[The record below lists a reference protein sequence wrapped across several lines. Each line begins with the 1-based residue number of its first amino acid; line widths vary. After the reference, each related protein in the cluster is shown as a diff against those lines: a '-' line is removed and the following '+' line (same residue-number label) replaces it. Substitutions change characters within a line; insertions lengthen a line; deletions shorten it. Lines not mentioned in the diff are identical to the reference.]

1 MRVNINNSA
10 LAESLCHF
18 KVACQPIPD
27 SVIINSKNLLAIG
40 RVDKFANNLFDIM
53 LNNSWTWIVLSKAT
67 DTVMSA
73 MRDNLNVRII
83 GFSARIAIN
92 HRADFSPR
100 NEQPTQEHFHENKIH
115 FRCC

>member
-53 LNNSWTWIVLSKAT
+53 LNNS
-67 DTVMSA
+67 
-73 MRDNLNVRII
+73 
-83 GFSARIAIN
+83 
-92 HRADFSPR
+92 
-100 NEQPTQEHFHENKIH
+100 
-115 FRCC
+115 